1 MQQVLFVDCERV
13 SASLAAAMTIRGLV
27 ARCVE
32 PGCLVNE
39 VAGTETAAL
48 AVLDA
53 GKCANVLG
61 RLQHIRRQLPDCPV
75 VILVDPAQ
83 SELAGEA
90 MRLGAMDYLLK
101 PFSDD
106 QFLTLADHVMSLS
119 EPIADLV
126 HVSHASRQLLLLAK
140 KAAQTAASVLITGES
155 GTGKER
161 LARYIHDVS
170 PRARGPYVAVNCAA
184 IPHALLESTLFGH
197 TRGAFT
203 GATQSQPGKFELADG
218 GTLLLDEIAELPLEL
233 QAKLLRVL
241 QERELERVGSHERR
255 KLDVR
260 VIAATNRDLR
270 QLVADGRFREDLFY
284 RLDVLPLSWPALRER
299 REDILPLA
307 RHFLD
312 KHSPDQLFQFDAA
325 AAQALVTY
333 DWPGNVREL
342 ENVVQRALIMAR
354 GLILRAED
362 LQLETAVTA
371 GVESSVAELVS
382 GRRGA
387 EFQYVLDTLRQFD
400 GHRERTAKA
409 LGVTTRALRYKLAA
423 MREHGIDVNQFLAR
437 RA

>member
-1 MQQVLFVDCERV
+1 
-13 SASLAAAMTIRGLV
+13 
-27 ARCVE
+27 
-32 PGCLVNE
+32 
-39 VAGTETAAL
+39 
-48 AVLDA
+48 
-53 GKCANVLG
+53 
-61 RLQHIRRQLPDCPV
+61 
-75 VILVDPAQ
+75 
-83 SELAGEA
+83 
-90 MRLGAMDYLLK
+90 
-101 PFSDD
+101 
-106 QFLTLADHVMSLS
+106 
-119 EPIADLV
+119 
-126 HVSHASRQLLLLAK
+126 
-140 KAAQTAASVLITGES
+140 
-155 GTGKER
+155 
-161 LARYIHDVS
+161 
-170 PRARGPYVAVNCAA
+170 
-184 IPHALLESTLFGH
+184 STLFGH

-284 RLDVLPLSWPALRER
+284 RLDVLPLSWAALRER

-312 KHSPDQLFQFDAA
+312 KHSPDQLFQFDAG

-342 ENVVQRALIMAR
+342 ENVVQRALIMGR
-354 GLILRAED
+354 GLILRAEG